1 MEEQQHLQTENN
13 EIFKTFTAAIKT
25 AAEMTHCY
33 NLFRSKNKKI
43 DEVLCMDNKEILW
56 QTLQDYLKEY
66 GSFINNTTV
75 ITGIYIYQVSIEQ
88 YNAMTVVDIKQQLE
102 RLKRIVIAK
111 EIMHSVYQKSF
122 KECLKKI
129 LQKTKLFPKE
139 ALDIIF

>member
-1 MEEQQHLQTENN
+1 
-13 EIFKTFTAAIKT
+13 
-25 AAEMTHCY
+25 
-33 NLFRSKNKKI
+33 
-43 DEVLCMDNKEILW
+43 MDNKEILW